1 MSTTIRLTRMGR
13 KKRPFYRL
21 VVLDSRKRRDG
32 AYLANLGFYNPFTE
46 PHEIK
51 IHSDEIIEWLS
62 KGATMS
68 ETARSLLRSEG
79 VLHQYSLVKEGLEAA
94 EIETRMN
101 EWRITAEA
109 NRQKRDDAKAAK
121 AAKIEAEAKA
131 VAEAEAKEAAEA
143 EAAEKAA
150 AAVEAKAKADA
161 EAAEKAAAEAEK
173 AAAEPEEAPAEAEE
187 APAEAEEAPAET
199 EEAPAEAEEAP
210 AEAEEAP
217 AEEAPVEAAA
227 EPEAAEAEKT
237 DDAEKAEEVKKDE
250 DK

>member
-46 PHEIK
+46 PHEIN
-51 IHSDEIIEWLS
+51 IHADEIIQWLS

-68 ETARSLLRSEG
+68 DTARSLLRTEG
-79 VLHQYSLVKEGLEAA
+79 VLHQYSLVKEGLDAA

-101 EWRITAEA
+101 EWRTTAEA
-109 NRQKRDDAKAAK
+109 NRQKRVDAKAAK

-131 VAEAEAKEAAEA
+131 VAEEEAKAAAEA

-150 AAVEAKAKADA
+150 AAAEAKAKADA
-161 EAAEKAAAEAEK
+161 EAAEKAAAEAEE
-173 AAAEPEEAPAEAEE
+173 AAAAAEE
-187 APAEAEEAPAET
+187 APAEAEEAPVEATAET
-199 EEAPAEAEEAP
+199 
-210 AEAEEAP
+210 
-217 AEEAPVEAAA
+217 A
-227 EPEAAEAEKT
+227 EPEAAEE
-237 DDAEKAEEVKKDE
+237 AEEAEETKKDE

>member
-46 PHEIK
+46 PHEIN
-51 IHSDEIIEWLS
+51 IHADEIIQWLS

-68 ETARSLLRSEG
+68 ETARSLLRTEG
-79 VLHQYSLVKEGLEAA
+79 VLHQYSLVKEGLDAA

-101 EWRITAEA
+101 EWRATAEA
-109 NRQKRDDAKAAK
+109 NRQKRVDAKAAK
-121 AAKIEAEAKA
+121 AAKVEAEAKA
-131 VAEAEAKEAAEA
+131 AAEEEAKVAAEA

-150 AAVEAKAKADA
+150 AAAEEKAKADA
-161 EAAEKAAAEAEK
+161 EAAEKAAAEAEE
-173 AAAEPEEAPAEAEE
+173 AASAAEE
-187 APAEAEEAPAET
+187 APAEAE
-199 EEAPAEAEEAP
+199 AEAK
-210 AEAEEAP
+210 AEEAP
-217 AEEAPVEAAA
+217 AEEAPAETEKVE
-227 EPEAAEAEKT
+227 E
-237 DDAEKAEEVKKDE
+237 AEEVKKDE